1 MELSDYVGTLRGE
14 LASIT
19 RFASE
24 DITRAAEM
32 LTEALDSS
40 VRLTLLDVL
49 SAAAEE
55 ITTSLEDTVIDVRL
69 SGGEPQFVVTT
80 VELHTQDDTAA
91 QASADSGDEA
101 GSARITLRLSET
113 LKARVESAAGTTGM
127 SVNAW
132 LVQAASRALDDLG
145 RSGGSGSRRSRS
157 GIGQRVTGY
166 ARS

>member
-1 MELSDYVGTLRGE
+1 MELSDYVGNLRGE

-19 RFASE
+19 RFAGE

-55 ITTSLEDTVIDVRL
+55 ITTHLEDTIIDVRL
-69 SGGEPQFVVTT
+69 SGGEPQFVATT
-80 VELHTQDDTAA
+80 VEMHTTDDTAA

-101 GSARITLRLSET
+101 GSARITLRVSET
-113 LKARVESAAGTTGM
+113 LKARIESAAGTTGM

-145 RSGGSGSRRSRS
+145 GSGGSRRSRS

>member
-55 ITTSLEDTVIDVRL
+55 ITTHLEDTIIDVRL
-69 SGGEPQFVVTT
+69 SGGEPQFVATT
-80 VELHTQDDTAA
+80 VEMHAPDDTAA

-132 LVQAASRALDDLG
+132 LVQAACRALDDI
-145 RSGGSGSRRSRS
+145 GGSGSRRSRS